1 MAKAVAL
8 SAADLVPG
16 KPRTQSVMR
25 QRGVVPSA
33 ELVPLQFRMPP
44 EFVRAFKQAALDG
57 KVFAKTGT
65 LGEARAL
72 SGYLVARSGQ
82 TVAFSIMCTD
92 HSPSLPA
99 DRIAM
104 DKIVA
109 AIADAN

>member
-44 EFVRAFKQAALDG
+44 EFVRSFKQAALDRDL
-57 KVFAKTGT
+57 KLNELLNEVFNEFMKK
-65 LGEARAL
+65 
-72 SGYLVARSGQ
+72 SQS
-82 TVAFSIMCTD
+82 
-92 HSPSLPA
+92 
-99 DRIAM
+99 
-104 DKIVA
+104 
-109 AIADAN
+109 

>member
-44 EFVRAFKQAALDG
+44 EFVRAFKQAALDRDM
-57 KVFAKTGT
+57 KLNELLHEVFIEFMKK
-65 LGEARAL
+65 
-72 SGYLVARSGQ
+72 SQS
-82 TVAFSIMCTD
+82 
-92 HSPSLPA
+92 
-99 DRIAM
+99 
-104 DKIVA
+104 
-109 AIADAN
+109 